1 MKKSSP
7 PFELLCLFVIVAC
20 LLTGCAKKHAVATAP
35 QPTPPPPVDAS
46 LSATPSAIQ
55 KGQSVEL
62 AWQTSNAE
70 SVSID
75 GLGTLPATGT
85 RLVTPDESI
94 TYTLHAS
101 GPGGSKES
109 TARVTVNL
117 AAIAATDTN
126 KKEDLAELFAQNIK
140 DVFFDYDSYAVAP
153 AQSQSIAAAAQFLS
167 QHPNIN
173 IVLEGHCDER
183 GSGEYNLA
191 LGDSRVQAVKKE
203 LMRLGVNAD
212 RLKVVSYGKEK
223 PFCTEAT
230 EQCWQQ
236 NRRAHFTMG
245 AEGTLSAEAISK

>member
-7 PFELLCLFVIVAC
+7 PFELLCLFAILAF
-20 LLTGCAKKHAVATAP
+20 LMTGCARKHAVAAAP
-35 QPTPPPPVDAS
+35 QATPPPPIDAS
-46 LSATPSAIQ
+46 LSATPSTIQ

-62 AWQTSNAE
+62 TWNTSNAD

-75 GLGTLPATGT
+75 GLGTMPAAGT
-85 RLVTPDESI
+85 QQVKPEEST

-117 AAIAATDTN
+117 EAIAATDTP
-126 KKEDLAELFAQNIK
+126 KEDLAQLFAQNVK
-140 DVFFDYDSYAVAP
+140 DVFFDYDSYSVP
-153 AQSQSIAAAAQFLS
+153 SAQSQSIAANAQFLT
-167 QHPNIN
+167 QHPDIK

-183 GSGEYNLA
+183 GSDEYNLA
-191 LGDSRVQAVKKE
+191 LGDSRVQAVKQE
-203 LMRLGVNAD
+203 LIRLGINAE
-212 RLKVVSYGKEK
+212 RLKVVTYGKEK

-236 NRRAHFTMG
+236 NRRAHFTLSTEG
-245 AEGTLSAEAISK
+245 NTLTAEGIRN

>member
-7 PFELLCLFVIVAC
+7 PFELLCLFAILAF
-20 LLTGCAKKHAVATAP
+20 LLTGCARKHAVATAP
-35 QPTPPPPVDAS
+35 QTTPPPPIDAS
-46 LSATPSAIQ
+46 LSATPATIQ

-62 AWQTSNAE
+62 AWQASNAE

-85 RLVTPDESI
+85 RTVTPEESI

-117 AAIAATDTN
+117 APIAATDTP
-126 KKEDLAELFAQNIK
+126 KEDLAQLFSQNMK
-140 DVFFDYDSYAVAP
+140 DVFFDYDSYSVP
-153 AQSQSIAAAAQFLS
+153 SAQSQSIASNAQFLS
-167 QHPNIN
+167 QHPDIK

-183 GSGEYNLA
+183 GSEEYNLA
-191 LGDSRVQAVKKE
+191 LGDSRVQAVKNE
-203 LMRLGVNAD
+203 LMRLGVNPE

-236 NRRAHFTMG
+236 NRRAHFTLST
-245 AEGTLSAEAISK
+245 EGITLSAEGIRN

>member
-7 PFELLCLFVIVAC
+7 PFELLCLFAILAF
-20 LLTGCAKKHAVATAP
+20 LLTGCARKHAVATAP
-35 QPTPPPPVDAS
+35 QATPPPPIDAS
-46 LSATPSAIQ
+46 FSATRSTIQ

-62 AWQTSNAE
+62 AWQTSNAD

-75 GLGTLPATGT
+75 GLGTVPAAGT
-85 RLVTPDESI
+85 RLVTPEEST
-94 TYTLHAS
+94 TYTLRAS

-109 TARVTVNL
+109 TVRITVNL
-117 AAIAATDTN
+117 EAIATTDTS
-126 KKEDLAELFAQNIK
+126 KEDLAQLFSQNIK
-140 DVFFDYDSYAVAP
+140 DVFFDYDSYTVQS
-153 AQSQSIAAAAQFLS
+153 AQSQSIAANAQFLS
-167 QHPNIN
+167 QHPDVK

-191 LGDSRVQAVKKE
+191 LGDSRVQTVKKE

-212 RLKVVSYGKEK
+212 RVKVVSYGKEK

-236 NRRAHFTMG
+236 NRRAHFT
-245 AEGTLSAEAISK
+245 LSAEGNTLTAEGIRN

>member
-7 PFELLCLFVIVAC
+7 PFELLCLFAILAF
-20 LLTGCAKKHAVATAP
+20 LLTGCARKHAVATAP
-35 QPTPPPPVDAS
+35 QTTPPPPVDAS
-46 LSATPSAIQ
+46 LSATPSTIQ

-75 GLGTLPATGT
+75 GLGTLPAAGT
-85 RLVTPDESI
+85 RLVKPEEST
-94 TYTLHAS
+94 TYTLRAS

-109 TARVTVNL
+109 AARVTVNL
-117 AAIAATDTN
+117 DAIAATDTS
-126 KKEDLAELFAQNIK
+126 KEDLAQLFSRNIK
-140 DVFFDYDSYAVAP
+140 DVFFDYDSYTVP
-153 AQSQSIAAAAQFLS
+153 SAQSQSIAANAQFLS
-167 QHPNIN
+167 QHPDIK

-183 GSGEYNLA
+183 GSDEYNLA

-203 LMRLGVNAD
+203 LMRLGVDAE
-212 RLKVVSYGKEK
+212 RLKVVTYGKEK

-236 NRRAHFTMG
+236 NRRAHFTLS
-245 AEGTLSAEAISK
+245 AEGITLSAEGIRN

>member
-1 MKKSSP
+1 MKKSSL
-7 PFELLCLFVIVAC
+7 PFELLCLFTILAF

-35 QPTPPPPVDAS
+35 QTPPPPPPVDAS
-46 LSATPSAIQ
+46 LTATPSTIQ

-62 AWQTSNAE
+62 AWHSSNAE

-85 RLVTPDESI
+85 RVVTPEEST
-94 TYTLHAS
+94 TYTLRAS

-117 AAIAATDTN
+117 AAIAATDTS
-126 KKEDLAELFAQNIK
+126 KEDLAQLFSQNIK
-140 DVFFDYDSYAVAP
+140 DVFFDYDSYAVP
-153 AQSQSIAAAAQFLS
+153 SAQSQSIAANVQFLS
-167 QHPNIN
+167 QHPGIK

-183 GSGEYNLA
+183 GSNEYNLA
-191 LGDSRVQAVKKE
+191 LGDSRVQAVKRE
-203 LMRLGVNAD
+203 LMRLGVNPD
-212 RLKVVSYGKEK
+212 RLQVVSYGKEK

-236 NRRAHFTMG
+236 NRRAHFTLS
-245 AEGTLSAEAISK
+245 AEGTLTAEGIRN